1 MKKFLASL
9 ILTVFLA
16 AGIAPA
22 SCLAYVPLRVAI
34 LPVFNS
40 SYTHDQNTE
49 QVIANALKTRFHMPL
64 DKVITLYD
72 VVPDNEVQLAL
83 PPELK
88 NPNNPGKINSHVLQE
103 IGAKLKTDVVIG
115 AQITNFTVFTFNTW
129 DGDLMEQI
137 DLTIRVFGYDTK
149 KSEFLDIH
157 DSRYYNDDASVMG
170 NPDYLAQEIMD
181 NLLKKVPYTWKHS

>member
-40 SYTHDQNTE
+40 SDIHDQATE
-49 QVIANALKTRFHMPL
+49 QVISNALKARFHMPL
-64 DKVITLYD
+64 SNVITLYE
-72 VVPDNEVQLAL
+72 VVPDNEVRLAL
-83 PPELK
+83 PPELI
-88 NPNNPGKINSHVLQE
+88 NPNKPGKISSHTLQE

-115 AQITNFTVFTFNTW
+115 AQITDFTLFTFTNW
-129 DGDLMEQI
+129 DGDLIQQT
-137 DLTIRVFGYDTK
+137 DLTIRVFGYDTTK
-149 KSEFLDIH
+149 NEFLDIH
-157 DSRYYNDDASVMG
+157 DRQYYNDEASIRG
-170 NPDYLAQEIMD
+170 YPDYLAQQIMD
-181 NLLKKVPYTWKHS
+181 NLLKKVPYTWKR